1 MTDSLFD
8 VKRQV
13 PSGFYS
19 FSTGYPYCFEMSFM
33 IGLYPI
39 TRILVTCYFREFG
52 FLRTIMKLSRTVSIT
67 DDSDFQASRAHAK
80 GMVSSERMT
89 KRGRTDFLTDWK
101 GIFTIYLLILRL
113 KYIFEKLVYHFSR
126 SVPFLW
132 NIRCFFKR
140 RNLSFERHTDLKP
153 QRGSCYL
160 FFFTGTKF
168 VTYVHRFP
176 LYPSNESL
184 SPLPKVLEIPWF
196 HERLDTMSSIKN

>member
-1 MTDSLFD
+1 
-8 VKRQV
+8 
-13 PSGFYS
+13 
-19 FSTGYPYCFEMSFM
+19 MSFPM
-33 IGLYPI
+33 GLYPL
-39 TRILVTCYFREFG
+39 TRILATCYFREFG
-52 FLRTIMKLSRTVSIT
+52 ILRTIMKLSRTVSIT
-67 DDSDFQASRAHAK
+67 DDSGFQASRAHAK
-80 GMVSSERMT
+80 DMVHSERMM
-89 KRGRTDFLTDWK
+89 KRGRTDVLTDLK
-101 GIFTIYLLILRL
+101 GTFTIYQLILRL
-113 KYIFEKLVYHFSR
+113 LYFRDELVYHVSK

-184 SPLPKVLEIPWF
+184 SPLPKVL
-196 HERLDTMSSIKN
+196 